1 MKKTFFLLTVLLG
14 MGSESFA
21 QGYGGWG
28 MGPGMMGWGM
38 GYGMGWLWMIIMIVF
53 WVAVIVGIVLLIRW
67 LVLSTRTASS
77 HHKQEEE
84 SALEILKKRYAR
96 GEIDREE
103 FEQRKKDLLA

>member
-1 MKKTFFLLTVLLG
+1 MKRIFPGLITVLTLY
-14 MGSESFA
+14 SESFA

-38 GYGMGWLWMIIMIVF
+38 GYGMGWLWTILMIAF
-53 WVAVIVGIVLLIRW
+53 WIAIIVGIVLLIRW
-67 LVLSTRTASS
+67 LILSTRTQP
-77 HHKQEEE
+77 HTGRHEE